1 MRYGDFKIFRF
12 DFVSLYCLIY
22 KIAQDMNVGNTV
34 FSQLMSLIPDYELR
48 KCIDRYKGDFHARRF
63 TCRDQFFVMSYAQF
77 TSSASLRSIEAQ
89 LAAFNSKLYHAGL
102 KVMPKSTLA
111 DMNEKKDW
119 HIYQDYA
126 MVLVDRARVLYK
138 DEYYRLG
145 LDNMIY
151 AFDSSTIDLCLQLCL
166 QTTPIWIK
174 FLLHNNQF
182 QNLMKRLLMQIRKLP
197 IQYRA
202 FQTTDFFYF

>member
-1 MRYGDFKIFRF
+1 MRYSDFKIFRF

-22 KIAQDMNVGNTV
+22 KIAQDMNAGNTV

-48 KCIDRYKGDFHARRF
+48 KCIDRYRGDFHARRF
-63 TCRDQFFVMSYAQF
+63 TCRDQFLVMSYAQL

-89 LAAFNSKLYHAGL
+89 LTAFNSKLYHAGL

-119 HIYQDYA
+119 RIYQDYA
-126 MVLVDRARVLYK
+126 MVLVERAKVLYK

-145 LDNMIY
+145 MTIWCMPLTAVPSTCVCY
-151 AFDSSTIDLCLQLCL
+151 SVLGRSSIMTRGLSRC
-166 QTTPIWIK
+166 TP
-174 FLLHNNQF
+174 
-182 QNLMKRLLMQIRKLP
+182 
-197 IQYRA
+197 
-202 FQTTDFFYF
+202 